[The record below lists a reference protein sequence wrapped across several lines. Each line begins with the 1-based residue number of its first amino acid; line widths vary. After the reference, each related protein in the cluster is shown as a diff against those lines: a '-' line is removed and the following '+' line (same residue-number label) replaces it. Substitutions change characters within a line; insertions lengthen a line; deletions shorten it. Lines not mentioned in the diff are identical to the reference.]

1 MEAKV
6 GNVWIVSNAWR
17 WLFLYPMTNYI
28 QSTKKKLQ
36 KKIKYAGSIKA
47 WEISVNFSSLDC
59 TSYCFSFTHFVNKF
73 IACNGG
79 TIYLDR
85 MNECEREREEARK
98 NVAFKFES
106 CLKLPNAHTYTHI
119 PFALVHPNTNI

>member
-1 MEAKV
+1 
-6 GNVWIVSNAWR
+6 
-17 WLFLYPMTNYI
+17 
-28 QSTKKKLQ
+28 
-36 KKIKYAGSIKA
+36 
-47 WEISVNFSSLDC
+47 
-59 TSYCFSFTHFVNKF
+59 VNKF

-106 CLKLPNAHTYTHI
+106 CLKLPNAHTYTHTI
-119 PFALVHPNTNI
+119 CTGSSKHKYLIKKKEKSTLFE